1 LLQDTCNATAS
12 EEWCT
17 LPLKGSLMFKKFV
30 EANYVKINS
39 LKFGDVKFELPTDH
53 QQMSIQNL

>member
-1 LLQDTCNATAS
+1 
-12 EEWCT
+12 
-17 LPLKGSLMFKKFV
+17 MFKKFV
-30 EANYVKINS
+30 EANYVKMNS